1 MEIAIQRFY
10 ICEVVSHAAIQV
22 FVAFSYENA
31 YNIGSTVFRL
41 ILSMMTAFSVSVKN
55 MRRNYHLLILLF
67 PVVFWLFCFFLLPL
81 VSVFI
86 YSFIERGTY
95 GGVRWHFT
103 LENYQRLFDGL
114 YLGILWRSVSTA
126 LVCTAV
132 CLLLGYPFAYY
143 LARYRP
149 KHRNILLLLVVV
161 PFWTNFLIRTYAWI
175 LILRTEGLLNSLFG
189 AVFPNWSPVELLNTP
204 LAVQIGLVYGYL
216 PFMILPLYAA
226 LEQLDMS
233 LLEAAQDLGASP
245 RRAFWHVTVP
255 LSLPGILAGSM
266 LVFIPT
272 VGAFLTPDLLGG
284 GKVSY
289 IGNVIE
295 RQFKTARDWP
305 FGSALSFMLMG
316 IVLVGTVLYF
326 RALQGSEESEA
337 S

>member
-1 MEIAIQRFY
+1 MVCDGTLPSKTINVCLMDCI
-10 ICEVVSHAAIQV
+10 
-22 FVAFSYENA
+22 
-31 YNIGSTVFRL
+31 
-41 ILSMMTAFSVSVKN
+41 SVSSGVLY
-55 MRRNYHLLILLF
+55 RRRWF
-67 PVVFWLFCFFLLPL
+67 VLPF
-81 VSVFI
+81 VCC
-86 YSFIERGTY
+86 
-95 GGVRWHFT
+95 
-103 LENYQRLFDGL
+103 
-114 YLGILWRSVSTA
+114 LGIRSLTIWRATDRNTEA
-126 LVCTAV
+126 
-132 CLLLGYPFAYY
+132 FYY
-143 LARYRP
+143 SSLSS
-149 KHRNILLLLVVV
+149 HSG
-161 PFWTNFLIRTYAWI
+161 TNFLIRTYAWI
-175 LILRTEGLLNSLFG
+175 LILRTEGLLNSLLG
-189 AVFPNWSPVELLNTP
+189 TVFPNLGPLELLNTP

-245 RRAFWHVTVP
+245 RHAFWHVTVP

>member
-1 MEIAIQRFY
+1 MRQKPRL
-10 ICEVVSHAAIQV
+10 
-22 FVAFSYENA
+22 FSARHNKK
-31 YNIGSTVFRL
+31 T
-41 ILSMMTAFSVSVKN
+41 N
-55 MRRNYHLLILLF
+55 MRRNYQLFILLF
-67 PVVFWLFCFFLLPL
+67 PVVFWLVCFFLLPL

-86 YSFIERGTY
+86 YSFLERGTY
-95 GGVRWHFT
+95 GGVRWNITH
-103 LENYQRLFDGL
+103 ENYERLFDRL

-126 LVCTAV
+126 LICTAV

-143 LARYRP
+143 LARYQP
-149 KHRNILLLLVVV
+149 KWRHVLLLLVVV

-175 LILRTEGLLNSLFG
+175 LILRTKGLLNSLL
-189 AVFPNWSPVELLNTP
+189 ATLIPNFHPLELLNTP

-233 LLEAAQDLGASP
+233 LIEAAQDLGASP

-289 IGNVIE
+289 IGNVVE
-295 RQFKTARDWP
+295 RQFKSARDWP

-326 RALQGSEESEA
+326 RALQGSEESHA

>member
-1 MEIAIQRFY
+1 M
-10 ICEVVSHAAIQV
+10 
-22 FVAFSYENA
+22 
-31 YNIGSTVFRL
+31 
-41 ILSMMTAFSVSVKN
+41 ILSVITVASVSKTN

-67 PVVFWLFCFFLLPL
+67 PVVFWLVCFFLLPL

-86 YSFIERGTY
+86 YSFLERGTY
-95 GGVRWHFT
+95 GGVQWNFT

-114 YLGILWRSVSTA
+114 YLGILWRSASTA
-126 LVCTAV
+126 LVCTAI

-143 LARYRP
+143 LARYKP
-149 KHRNILLLLVVV
+149 KHRSILLLLVVV

-175 LILRTEGLLNSLFG
+175 LILRTEGLLNSLLG
-189 AVFPNWSPVELLNTP
+189 SVFPNWSPLELLNTP
-204 LAVQIGLVYGYL
+204 FAVQIGLVYGYL

-305 FGSALSFMLMG
+305 FGSSLSFMLMG
-316 IVLVGTVLYF
+316 IVLVSTVLYF
-326 RALQGSEESEA
+326 RALQQDESKA
-337 S
+337 T

>member
-1 MEIAIQRFY
+1 
-10 ICEVVSHAAIQV
+10 
-22 FVAFSYENA
+22 
-31 YNIGSTVFRL
+31 
-41 ILSMMTAFSVSVKN
+41 

-95 GGVRWHFT
+95 GGVRWQFT

-149 KHRNILLLLVVV
+149 KHRSILLLLVVV

-175 LILRTEGLLNSLFG
+175 LILRTEGLMNSLLG
-189 AVFPNWSPVELLNTP
+189 AVFPDWTPLELLNTP

>member
-1 MEIAIQRFY
+1 M
-10 ICEVVSHAAIQV
+10 
-22 FVAFSYENA
+22 
-31 YNIGSTVFRL
+31 
-41 ILSMMTAFSVSVKN
+41 
-55 MRRNYHLLILLF
+55 
-67 PVVFWLFCFFLLPL
+67 
-81 VSVFI
+81 SVFI
-86 YSFIERGTY
+86 YTFLERGTY
-95 GGVRWHFT
+95 GGVQWHFT

-175 LILRTEGLLNSLFG
+175 LILRTEGLLNNLLG
-189 AVFPNWSPVELLNTP
+189 VVFPNWGPLELLNTP

-326 RALQGSEESEA
+326 RALQGSEDSHA

>member
-1 MEIAIQRFY
+1 M
-10 ICEVVSHAAIQV
+10 
-22 FVAFSYENA
+22 
-31 YNIGSTVFRL
+31 
-41 ILSMMTAFSVSVKN
+41 
-55 MRRNYHLLILLF
+55 
-67 PVVFWLFCFFLLPL
+67 
-81 VSVFI
+81 
-86 YSFIERGTY
+86 Y
-95 GGVRWHFT
+95 GGVRWDFT
-103 LENYQRLFDGL
+103 LENYGRLFDGL

-175 LILRTEGLLNSLFG
+175 LILRTEGLLNSFLG
-189 AVFPNWSPVELLNTP
+189 AVFPNWGPLELLNTP

-316 IVLVGTVLYF
+316 IVLIGTVLYF
-326 RALQGSEESEA
+326 RALQGSESAES

>member
-1 MEIAIQRFY
+1 
-10 ICEVVSHAAIQV
+10 
-22 FVAFSYENA
+22 
-31 YNIGSTVFRL
+31 
-41 ILSMMTAFSVSVKN
+41 
-55 MRRNYHLLILLF
+55 MRRNYHLFVLLF
-67 PVVFWLFCFFLLPL
+67 PVIFWLICFFLLPL
-81 VSVFI
+81 VSVLI

-95 GGVRWHFT
+95 GGVRWVFT
-103 LENYQRLFDGL
+103 LENYERLFDGL

-126 LVCTAV
+126 LVCTAI
-132 CLLLGYPFAYY
+132 CLFLGYPFAYY
-143 LARYRP
+143 LARYKP
-149 KHRNILLLLVVV
+149 KHHNILLLLVVV

-175 LILRTEGLLNSLFG
+175 LILRTEGILNNLLG
-189 AVFPNWSPVELLNTP
+189 AVFPNWGPLELLNTP

-233 LLEAAQDLGASP
+233 LLEAAQDLGAS
-245 RRAFWHVTVP
+245 RWRAFWHVTVP

-316 IVLVGTVLYF
+316 IVLVGTVMYF
-326 RALQGSEESEA
+326 RALQQSESEVP
-337 S
+337 

>member
-1 MEIAIQRFY
+1 
-10 ICEVVSHAAIQV
+10 
-22 FVAFSYENA
+22 
-31 YNIGSTVFRL
+31 
-41 ILSMMTAFSVSVKN
+41 

-95 GGVRWHFT
+95 GGVQWNFT
-103 LENYQRLFDGL
+103 FKNYKHLFDGL

-132 CLLLGYPFAYY
+132 CLLFGYPFAYY

-149 KHRNILLLLVVV
+149 KHRSILLLLVIV
-161 PFWTNFLIRTYAWI
+161 PFWTNFLIRTYAWV
-175 LILRTEGLLNSLFG
+175 LILRTEGLLNSLLG
-189 AVFPNWSPVELLNTP
+189 SVFPNGSALELLNTP

-245 RRAFWHVTVP
+245 RHAFWHITVP

-272 VGAFLTPDLLGG
+272 VGAFITPDLLGG

-326 RALQGSEESEA
+326 RALQGSEESQT

>member
-1 MEIAIQRFY
+1 MEQSLR
-10 ICEVVSHAAIQV
+10 
-22 FVAFSYENA
+22 
-31 YNIGSTVFRL
+31 
-41 ILSMMTAFSVSVKN
+41 
-55 MRRNYHLLILLF
+55 
-67 PVVFWLFCFFLLPL
+67 
-81 VSVFI
+81 
-86 YSFIERGTY
+86 
-95 GGVRWHFT
+95 
-103 LENYQRLFDGL
+103 
-114 YLGILWRSVSTA
+114 A
-126 LVCTAV
+126 LC
-132 CLLLGYPFAYY
+132 
-143 LARYRP
+143 
-149 KHRNILLLLVVV
+149 
-161 PFWTNFLIRTYAWI
+161 
-175 LILRTEGLLNSLFG
+175 
-189 AVFPNWSPVELLNTP
+189 FPNWGPLELLNTP

-326 RALQGSEESEA
+326 RALQQDESKA
-337 S
+337 T

>member
-1 MEIAIQRFY
+1 MDPNFAHRRTFEQSLR
-10 ICEVVSHAAIQV
+10 
-22 FVAFSYENA
+22 
-31 YNIGSTVFRL
+31 G
-41 ILSMMTAFSVSVKN
+41 LS
-55 MRRNYHLLILLF
+55 
-67 PVVFWLFCFFLLPL
+67 
-81 VSVFI
+81 
-86 YSFIERGTY
+86 
-95 GGVRWHFT
+95 
-103 LENYQRLFDGL
+103 
-114 YLGILWRSVSTA
+114 
-126 LVCTAV
+126 
-132 CLLLGYPFAYY
+132 
-143 LARYRP
+143 
-149 KHRNILLLLVVV
+149 
-161 PFWTNFLIRTYAWI
+161 FLIWTP
-175 LILRTEGLLNSLFG
+175 L
-189 AVFPNWSPVELLNTP
+189 ELLNTP

-245 RRAFWHVTVP
+245 RHAFWHVTVP

>member
-1 MEIAIQRFY
+1 
-10 ICEVVSHAAIQV
+10 
-22 FVAFSYENA
+22 
-31 YNIGSTVFRL
+31 
-41 ILSMMTAFSVSVKN
+41 
-55 MRRNYHLLILLF
+55 MRRNFHLLILLL
-67 PVVFWLFCFFLLPL
+67 PVLFWLVCFFLLPL
-81 VSVFI
+81 VSVFV
-86 YSFIERGTY
+86 YSFLERGTY
-95 GGVRWHFT
+95 GGVEWTFT
-103 LENYQRLFDGL
+103 FENYQRLFDSL
-114 YLGILWRSVSTA
+114 YLGILWRSIWTA
-126 LVCTAV
+126 LLCTAI

-143 LARYRP
+143 LARYTP
-149 KHRNILLLLVVV
+149 KSRNILLLLVVI

-175 LILRTEGLLNSLFG
+175 LILRTEGVLNSLLG
-189 AVFPNWSPVELLNTP
+189 WAFPDMAPLALLNTP

-226 LEQLDMS
+226 LEQLDLS
-233 LLEAAQDLGASP
+233 LLEAAEDLGASP

-284 GKVSY
+284 GKVSH

-316 IVLVGTVLYF
+316 IVLVGTILYF
-326 RALQGSEESEA
+326 RTLQGNEDSQSA
-337 S
+337 